1 MSARPGP
8 IFIGGPDRCG
18 KTLLAGLLGSHSRIS
33 IPVVGSNLWPLFSRQ
48 HGDLRDLDNARRCLD
63 AMLGYKH
70 IAFLQPD
77 REAVIRAFVDGP
89 RTYAHLFAAVQEQHA
104 TRNGKPRW
112 GDQTGLVERY
122 ADEIF
127 ESYPDVRFVHMVRDP
142 RDRYAESR
150 ARWPGG
156 RLGAGGATARWL
168 FSVRLG
174 QRNARRHGD
183 RYRLL
188 RYETLV
194 TDPEGTVRDLCA
206 FLGEAFEPSMLELGA
221 VPTYRAKLEAS
232 IETLPSEARPASG
245 LPISPACIH
254 RRLPRSRLAL
264 GGRLHPG
271 TGRDG
276 DGSVRLSA
284 RADPARGDGS
294 PPAALRRR
302 PARRAP
308 HVRMVGQGD
317 ARVPISP
324 MARPAAEPTRRSVD
338 GRRWS

>member
-1 MSARPGP
+1 VNAQLGP

-33 IPVVGSNLWPLFSRQ
+33 IPVVGSNLWPLFYRQ

-63 AMLGYKH
+63 AMLAYKH
-70 IAFLQPD
+70 IAYLQPD
-77 REAVIRAFVDGP
+77 REAAIRAFVEGP
-89 RTYAHLFAAVQEQHA
+89 PTYARLFAVVQEQYA
-104 TRNGKPRW
+104 ARNGKARW

-127 ESYPDVRFVHMVRDP
+127 DSYPGVRFVHMVRDP

-168 FSVRLG
+168 FSIRLG

-194 TDPEGTVRDLCA
+194 TDPEATLRDLCS
-206 FLGEAFEPSMLELGA
+206 FLGEAFEPSMLELGS
-221 VPTYRAKLEAS
+221 VPTYRAKLQAS
-232 IETLPSEARPASG
+232 LDALPPDARPAPGS
-245 LPISPACIH
+245 PISPAFI
-254 RRLPRSRLAL
+254 
-264 GGRLHPG
+264 GGY
-271 TGRDG
+271 RD
-276 DGSVRLSA
+276 DVSPSEIAFMQA
-284 RADPARGDGS
+284 RAGTEMAAFGYRLDPIRLEGPARLRQRFVDG
-294 PPAALRRR
+294 PLDALRMYGWWAREALAYRFPRWLGRR
-302 PARRAP
+302 PN
-308 HVRMVGQGD
+308 
-317 ARVPISP
+317 
-324 MARPAAEPTRRSVD
+324 RPVAA
-338 GRRWS
+338 

>member
-1 MSARPGP
+1 MSAPLGP

-33 IPVVGSNLWPLFSRQ
+33 IPVVGSNLWPLFYRQ

-77 REAVIRAFVDGP
+77 REAVIRAFVEGP
-89 RTYAHLFAAVQEQHA
+89 RTYAHLFAVVQEQYA
-104 TRNGKPRW
+104 ARNGKLRW

-127 ESYPDVRFVHMVRDP
+127 QSYPDVRFVHMVRDP

-168 FSVRLG
+168 FSIRLG

-194 TDPEGTVRDLCA
+194 TDPEETVRDLCA

-232 IETLPSEARPASG
+232 IETLPPEARPASG
-245 LPISPACIH
+245 LPISPAFI
-254 RRLPRSRLAL
+254 
-264 GGRLHPG
+264 GGY
-271 TGRDG
+271 RDQV
-276 DGSVRLSA
+276 SSPEVAFIQA
-284 RADPARGDGS
+284 RAGTEMGAFGYRLEPIRLEGTARLRQQFVDG
-294 PPAALRRR
+294 PLDALRMYGWWGREALAYRFPRCLGRR
-302 PARRAP
+302 PN
-308 HVRMVGQGD
+308 
-317 ARVPISP
+317 
-324 MARPAAEPTRRSVD
+324 RPVAA
-338 GRRWS
+338 

>member
-1 MSARPGP
+1 MSAPLGP

-33 IPVVGSNLWPLFSRQ
+33 IPVVGSNLWPLFYRQ

-77 REAVIRAFVDGP
+77 REAVIRAFVEGP
-89 RTYAHLFAAVQEQHA
+89 RTYARLFAVVQEQYA
-104 TRNGKPRW
+104 ARNGKPRW

-168 FSVRLG
+168 FSIRLG

-183 RYRLL
+183 RYRLM

-194 TDPEGTVRDLCA
+194 TDPEATVRDLCA

-232 IETLPSEARPASG
+232 IETLPPEARPASG
-245 LPISPACIH
+245 LPISPAFI
-254 RRLPRSRLAL
+254 
-264 GGRLHPG
+264 GGY
-271 TGRDG
+271 RDHV
-276 DGSVRLSA
+276 SPSEVAFIQA
-284 RADPARGDGS
+284 RAGTEMAAFGYRLEPIRLEGTARLRQRFIDG
-294 PPAALRRR
+294 PLDALRMYGWWAREALAYRFPRWLGRR
-302 PARRAP
+302 PN
-308 HVRMVGQGD
+308 
-317 ARVPISP
+317 
-324 MARPAAEPTRRSVD
+324 RPVAA
-338 GRRWS
+338 